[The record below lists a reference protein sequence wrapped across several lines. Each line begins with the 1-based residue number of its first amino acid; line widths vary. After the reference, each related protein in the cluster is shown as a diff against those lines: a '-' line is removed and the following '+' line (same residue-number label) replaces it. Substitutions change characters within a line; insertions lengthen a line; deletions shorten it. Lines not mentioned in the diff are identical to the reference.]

1 MAVGTIIRF
10 SEGMDADTYDT
21 VIENA
26 GFEDHPPRGLIFHS
40 AAEFEGSFQIFD
52 VWETRADYERFMEDR
67 IWRGR
72 VAVMEDE
79 PVIGLP
85 DFQVVD
91 LAIHNFI
98 IP

>member
-1 MAVGTIIRF
+1 MAMGTIIRF
-10 SEGMDADTYDT
+10 SEGMDEDLYDT

-26 GFEDHPPRGLIFHS
+26 GFEDHPPRGLIFHC
-40 AAEFEGSFQIFD
+40 AGEFEGSFQVFD
-52 VWETRADYERFMEDR
+52 VWETRADYELFMEDR

-79 PVIGLP
+79 PVVELP

-91 LAIHNFI
+91 LPIHNFI

>member
-10 SEGMDADTYDT
+10 SDGMGADIYDT
-21 VIENA
+21 VIKDADFEN
-26 GFEDHPPRGLIFHS
+26 HPPRGLIFHC
-40 AAEFEGSFQIFD
+40 AGAFEGSFQIFD
-52 VWETRADYERFMEDR
+52 VWETSADYERFMEDR

-85 DFQVVD
+85 DFQVTH

-98 IP
+98 IA

>member
-10 SEGMDADTYDT
+10 SEGMGADIYDT

-40 AAEFEGSFQIFD
+40 AGEFEGSFQIFD
-52 VWETRADYERFMEDR
+52 VWETRSDYERFMEDR

-79 PVIGLP
+79 PVIELP

>member
-10 SEGMDADTYDT
+10 SEGMGADMYDS

-26 GFEDHPPRGLIFHS
+26 GFENHPPRGLIFH
-40 AAEFEGSFQIFD
+40 AAGEAEGSFQVFD
-52 VWETRADYERFMEDR
+52 VWETPADYERFMEDR
-67 IWRGR
+67 LWRGR

-85 DFQVVD
+85 DFEVVH
-91 LAIHNFI
+91 LALHNFI